1 MSGSNFT
8 TLPAAIGGTGY
19 GTTKITGS
27 ALPDGT
33 YMLPAGNVNSA
44 HGKFTPS
51 IIDDV
56 WNNNYVG
63 KYTDIAI
70 GGKLVN
76 VNITLSNFD
85 TISLNPDAIK
95 WRVADHLVKYMI
107 ENKLIEF
114 TKQENLLE
122 NSTIINAR
130 CYLAPDDNVRI
141 LRQMTRTLT

>member
-1 MSGSNFT
+1 MAFSNFT
-8 TLPAAIGGTGY
+8 TLPIVNGGVASST
-19 GTTKITGS
+19 I
-27 ALPDGT
+27 L
-33 YMLPAGNVNSA
+33 N
-44 HGKFTPS
+44 
-51 IIDDV
+51 DV
-56 WNNNYVG
+56 WDNNYVG

-76 VNITLSNFD
+76 VNIKLSNFD

-122 NSTIINAR
+122 NSTTINAR
-130 CYLAPDDNVRI
+130 CYLAPDDTVRI
-141 LRQMTRTLT
+141 LRQMTPNI

>member
-1 MSGSNFT
+1 MAFSNST
-8 TLPAAIGGTGY
+8 ALPIANGGTG
-19 GTTKITGS
+19 KIS
-27 ALPDGT
+27 
-33 YMLPAGNVNSA
+33 V
-44 HGKFTPS
+44 
-51 IIDDV
+51 IDDV
-56 WNNNYVG
+56 WDNNYVG

-107 ENKLIEF
+107 DNKLIEF

-130 CYLAPDDNVRI
+130 CYLAPDDTVRI

>member
-8 TLPAAIGGTGY
+8 TLPIVNGGVASST
-19 GTTKITGS
+19 I
-27 ALPDGT
+27 L
-33 YMLPAGNVNSA
+33 N
-44 HGKFTPS
+44 
-51 IIDDV
+51 DV
-56 WNNNYVG
+56 WDNNYVG

-76 VNITLSNFD
+76 MNIKLSNFD
-85 TISLNPDAIK
+85 IIGLNPDAIK

-122 NSTIINAR
+122 NSTTINAR
-130 CYLAPDDNVRI
+130 CYLAPDSEVRI
-141 LRQMTRTLT
+141 LRQMTPNI